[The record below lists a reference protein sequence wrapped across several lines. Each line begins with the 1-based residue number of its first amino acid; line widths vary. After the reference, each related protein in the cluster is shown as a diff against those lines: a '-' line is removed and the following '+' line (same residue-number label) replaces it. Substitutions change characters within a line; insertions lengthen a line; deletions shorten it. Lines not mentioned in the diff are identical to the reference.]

1 MLRRCALALAAFA
14 LSAQVHAAPPAD
26 DVLRGPFD
34 VDTAV
39 AVALG
44 KSPGLQAEGHR
55 VRARELLAD
64 AAARPESTRLTLDI
78 WQVPLAKPWALNESP
93 MIMLGVRQPV
103 PAAGSLK
110 ARAAALRKDAA
121 ADAQARD
128 ALAQDLATAVRHAFI
143 DYAAA
148 VARHAIHL
156 EHRQVTERALA
167 VARARQ
173 AVGGTLFDIARAE
186 TEVARAHADV
196 STDATAVLAA
206 RTRLNT
212 LMARPADAPLGPP
225 RDLSP
230 ATVSAEARE
239 LIDQATRARPETRA
253 AALRREAATLELK
266 AARREANLPS
276 AMLGVAY
283 FPATRPMPMHG
294 YGVMVDLQLPWL
306 TGQGRKRRD
315 AQRELSAAAA
325 RDVAQVELTVAGEVS
340 AALATVQAAAERWQT
355 LTREARP
362 AGERAREVALSGYE
376 TGRSDLLSL
385 MTAEAAHVEIA
396 MDLIEAKSTLDHAL
410 ADLDRAAGAP
420 VPRRPL
426 SQGAAAP

>member
-1 MLRRCALALAAFA
+1 MVRRCALVIALLAVPARA
-14 LSAQVHAAPPAD
+14 GAAPAD
-26 DVLRGPFD
+26 SSLSGPFD
-34 VDTAV
+34 METAV

-55 VRARELLAD
+55 VRARELLAE
-64 AAARPESTRLTLDI
+64 AAARPEATRLTLDI
-78 WQVPLAKPWALNESP
+78 WQVPLARPWALNESP

-110 ARAAALRKDAA
+110 ARAASLRKDAA
-121 ADAQARD
+121 ADAASRD

-148 VARHAIHL
+148 IARHAVHL

-173 AVGGTLFDIARAE
+173 AVGGTLFDIARSEA
-186 TEVARAHADV
+186 EVARAHADV
-196 STDATAVLAA
+196 ATDATAITAA

-225 RDLSP
+225 QDVAAS
-230 ATVSAEARE
+230 TVSADARA
-239 LIDQATRARPETRA
+239 LIDQATQARPETRA
-253 AALRREAATLELK
+253 AGLRKEAASLELRAAKREAS
-266 AARREANLPS
+266 LPA

-294 YGVMVDLQLPWL
+294 YGLMVDLQLPWL

-315 AQRELSAAAA
+315 AQRELSAAAV

-340 AALATVQAAAERWQT
+340 AALATVQAAAERWQA

-362 AGERAREVALSGYE
+362 AGMRAREVALSGYE

-385 MTAEAAHVEIA
+385 MAAQAVHVEIA

-410 ADLDRAAGAP
+410 VDLDRAAGAR
-420 VPRRPL
+420 VPRRDM
-426 SQGAAAP
+426 SQGAASP

>member
-1 MLRRCALALAAFA
+1 MLRRCATALAVFV
-14 LSAQVHAAPPAD
+14 LSARVHAAPPRD
-26 DVLRGPFD
+26 DALRGPFD
-34 VDTAV
+34 MDTAV

-44 KSPGLQAEGHR
+44 QNPGLQAEGHR
-55 VRARELLAD
+55 VRARELLAE
-64 AAARPESTRLTLDI
+64 AAARPEATRLSVDI
-78 WQVPLAKPWALNESP
+78 WQVPLARPWALNESP
-93 MIMLGVRQPV
+93 MVMLGLRQPV
-103 PAAGSLK
+103 PAAGSLR

-148 VARHAIHL
+148 VARHAVHV

-196 STDATAVLAA
+196 STDATAIDAA

-212 LMARPADAPLGPP
+212 LMARRADAPLGSP
-225 RDLSP
+225 RDVAP
-230 ATVSAEARE
+230 ATVSADARA
-239 LIDQATRARPETRA
+239 LIDQATRSRPETRA
-253 AALRREAATLELK
+253 AALRKEAATLELR
-266 AARREANLPS
+266 ATRREASLPS

-283 FPATRPMPMHG
+283 FPATRVMTYHG
-294 YGVMVDLQLPWL
+294 YGLLVDLQLPWL

-315 AQRELSAAAA
+315 AQRELSAAAT
-325 RDVAQVELTVAGEVS
+325 RDVAQTELTVAGEVS
-340 AALATVQAAAERWQT
+340 ASLATVQAAAERWQA

-385 MTAEAAHVEIA
+385 MAAQAVHVEIA
-396 MDLIEAKSTLDHAL
+396 MDLIAAKSTLDHAL
-410 ADLDRAAGAP
+410 VDLDRAAGAP

-426 SQGAAAP
+426 TQGTAP

>member
-1 MLRRCALALAAFA
+1 VLRRCALALALLA
-14 LSAQVHAAPPAD
+14 LPARVGAAPAD
-26 DVLRGPFD
+26 PDLSGPFD
-34 VDTAV
+34 MEAAV

-55 VRARELLAD
+55 VRARELLAE
-64 AAARPESTRLTLDI
+64 AAARPEATRLTLDI
-78 WQVPLAKPWALNESP
+78 WQVPLARPWALNESP

-103 PAAGSLK
+103 PAAGSLR
-110 ARAAALRKDAA
+110 ARAASLRKDAA
-121 ADAQARD
+121 ADAASRD

-148 VARHAIHL
+148 VARHAVHV

-173 AVGGTLFDIARAE
+173 AVGGTLFDIARSE

-196 STDATAVLAA
+196 ATDATAITAA

-225 RDLSP
+225 RDISP
-230 ATVSAEARE
+230 STVDADARA
-239 LIDQATRARPETRA
+239 LIDRATQSRPETRA
-253 AALRREAATLELK
+253 AGLRKDAASLELR
-266 AARREANLPS
+266 AARREASLPS

-283 FPATRPMPMHG
+283 FPATKPMPMHG
-294 YGVMVDLQLPWL
+294 YGLMVDLQLPWL

-340 AALATVQAAAERWQT
+340 AALATVQAAAERWQA
-355 LTREARP
+355 LTTEARP
-362 AGERAREVALSGYE
+362 AGERARAVALSGYE

-385 MTAEAAHVEIA
+385 MAAQAVHVEIA
-396 MDLIEAKSTLDHAL
+396 TDLIEARSTLDHAL
-410 ADLDRAAGAP
+410 VDLDRAAGTP